1 VTIRIKRIYEPA
13 ARTDGVRVLVDRL
26 WPRGIKKDDARIDL
40 WLKEIAPTTPLRRWF
55 DHRPER
61 WEKFRERYVSEL
73 SGNAALTA
81 LRELAKKNK
90 VITLLYAARDED
102 HNQAVVL
109 AGFLNISTRRRKQPT
124 ESRRSSSR

>member
-1 VTIRIKRIYEPA
+1 MTIEIKRIYEPA

-40 WLKEIAPTTPLRRWF
+40 WLKEVAPTTSLRRWF

-61 WEKFRERYVSEL
+61 WDRFRERYVAEL
-73 SGNAALTA
+73 SNNPSLAE
-81 LRELAKKNK
+81 LRNLAKKK
-90 VITLLYAARDED
+90 RITLIYSARDAD

-109 AGFLNISTRRRKQPT
+109 AEHLKTAARKTTRASP
-124 ESRRSSSR
+124 